1 MPPRQK
7 NVEDQHDPVYL
18 YIEPTAVTGRNASRT
33 TAAGVEGI
41 VKQAWYLVL
50 TVVAVHGAFYI
61 FRWRC
66 YHLRSKILALPLPQ
80 NESGMIG
87 ALTLLKGVPKINRC
101 PYP

>member
-41 VKQAWYLVL
+41 IKQAWYLVL

-61 FRWRC
+61 C
-66 YHLRSKILALPLPQ
+66 
-80 NESGMIG
+80 
-87 ALTLLKGVPKINRC
+87 LLYTSPSPRD
-101 PYP
+101 